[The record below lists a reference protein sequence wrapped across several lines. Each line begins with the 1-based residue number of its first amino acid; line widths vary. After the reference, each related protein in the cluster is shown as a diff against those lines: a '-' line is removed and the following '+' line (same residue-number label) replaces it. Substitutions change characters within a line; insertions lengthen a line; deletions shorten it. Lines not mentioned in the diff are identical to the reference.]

1 MVELFL
7 KKQGNDKLWIM
18 VTSGVQEENTDSMID
33 LLEDAG
39 GMGYHGGSAGLG
51 SGEQTHQSAESYQ
64 PAISSRAWT
73 VFHPTYISG
82 AQC

>member
-1 MVELFL
+1 MASGCKEMLSLNGLLNGQPFL
-7 KKQGNDKLWIM
+7 AQI
-18 VTSGVQEENTDSMID
+18 TED